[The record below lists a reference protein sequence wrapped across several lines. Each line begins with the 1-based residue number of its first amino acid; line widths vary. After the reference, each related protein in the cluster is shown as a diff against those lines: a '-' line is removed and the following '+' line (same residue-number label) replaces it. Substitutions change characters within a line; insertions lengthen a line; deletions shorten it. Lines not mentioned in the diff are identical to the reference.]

1 MSAAWTNSAKMDKYF
16 CIAILFSFAV
26 AIHASLFDGLLN
38 GSGETCTES
47 GDCTQTNEF
56 CFETDNNQCWCPAGF
71 TGDGCTEPNTNFI
84 DDRCQLPTQL
94 DDTCFTKEE
103 TDFNRCYG
111 GCPDGTICCSTGCGI
126 GCVDPPG
133 KNCFCE
139 STFGVRYESRPFQQI
154 MHGISVALNIQ
165 SMMIQ
170 EFKMSAV
177 HLRSTDKFIH
187 DYMFSIF
194 YWVCH
199 TFTPKKDLYKCID

>member
-126 GCVDPPG
+126 GCVDPPE
-133 KNCFCE
+133 KTCTTTANCPENHMCGQVE
-139 STFGVRYESRPFQQI
+139 SSPP
-154 MHGISVALNIQ
+154 N
-165 SMMIQ
+165 
-170 EFKMSAV
+170 
-177 HLRSTDKFIH
+177 
-187 DYMFSIF
+187 
-194 YWVCH
+194 VCICPLGY
-199 TFTPKKDLYKCID
+199 TGDDCMERQGGFDDRCPPPDDLIDDCVVS